1 MFNAFN
7 DSIKQRIISELRN
20 FWSYD
25 PNYRDDLVQ
34 NIQGKY
40 SWRERPP
47 MGIIVK
53 NSSANPFQLSADNF
67 QGTVI
72 SHVGLAK
79 FENYPG
85 LAIEW
90 VREDS
95 RAIQN
100 NGGTFPTA
108 PGLYFIGIEKEP
120 VDLGGQTQ
128 ERLVFYV
135 DPLIQV
141 LDETPTKATPTVWQI
156 AHAHRKGTLRLYELP
171 GNVELFHGIDYTST
185 LDAEGEPTGEIV
197 LAQSLPNGLSLSAD
211 YLYTGAS
218 TGPFLIR
225 ENHSNVSAIP
235 GVCMAFG
242 RRVEKG
248 DRLIVAVTDRRQP
261 SAREYGGRWE
271 ISIDIDIM
279 ARDPIAQDEI
289 TRQTMM
295 FLWGVARNHL
305 SSDGIEIINVT
316 HGGESE
322 EIFDETGDDYF
333 YNASLSLTLYS
344 DWAIHVPLPVQFSRV
359 SAQTLAQ
366 AAVEAGLTPEELIV
380 QEESLLRVVPD
391 IQLRNFKDPYFK
403 GRTRTFEM
411 IR

>member
-1 MFNAFN
+1 M
-7 DSIKQRIISELRN
+7 
-20 FWSYD
+20 
-25 PNYRDDLVQ
+25 
-34 NIQGKY
+34 GK
-40 SWRERPP
+40 
-47 MGIIVK
+47 
-53 NSSANPFQLSADNF
+53 
-67 QGTVI
+67 
-72 SHVGLAK
+72 
-79 FENYPG
+79 
-85 LAIEW
+85 
-90 VREDS
+90 
-95 RAIQN
+95 
-100 NGGTFPTA
+100 
-108 PGLYFIGIEKEP
+108 
-120 VDLGGQTQ
+120 
-128 ERLVFYV
+128 
-135 DPLIQV
+135 
-141 LDETPTKATPTVWQI
+141 
-156 AHAHRKGTLRLYELP
+156 
-171 GNVELFHGIDYTST
+171 
-185 LDAEGEPTGEIV
+185 
-197 LAQSLPNGLSLSAD
+197 
-211 YLYTGAS
+211 
-218 TGPFLIR
+218 
-225 ENHSNVSAIP
+225 
-235 GVCMAFG
+235 
-242 RRVEKG
+242 
-248 DRLIVAVTDRRQP
+248 TDRRQP